1 MIFLISSTK
10 RNTTP
15 LLPSDQKPRG
25 RGAFDVR
32 PCRAFDFCQLTLS
45 VSCHVSRLV
54 AAGVVRRGAARL
66 LSIVAALMGM
76 ACPVAAAEPLP
87 ATLDDAISLL
97 DRELGRSDRYV
108 RERQQAIDSVKA
120 LLPGPGK
127 NVSEEMRLLEEIGR
141 RYDAFNVDSAITYF
155 YRANSVA
162 LLAGD
167 SVTAQR
173 MAFNRYGRLPLIGV
187 ARESVDGFQRIRW
200 EVYPPNRTEFFD
212 VGNRMMMYTAA
223 LYPRSPIR
231 DTYILA
237 SRQLGDSLMTRLSP
251 DDPLYL
257 LMSAQRAAHDN
268 DYTTLVAS
276 LNDII
281 DSTPLEDNVFARAA
295 AQLGRYYQQRGA
307 TSKAAYYYALSS
319 ISDVRGAT
327 FEGVA
332 LLRLGEL
339 LYDMGDT
346 GRAFTYINV
355 ALERAAA
362 SGSKIRA
369 IEAIESLPKVSK
381 AFTSEDRKR
390 FIWLSVLAV
399 GLLVALAV
407 IVAVLLH
414 LRRQM
419 ARMKELQ
426 RKLADANTAKERNI
440 SRFIEL
446 ASLYAEKLEEFGRLA
461 QRKITTGQ
469 IEDLHRMLKS
479 GSVSQSQ
486 TKMFCQIFDSAFL
499 HLYPDFVSDVNA
511 LLHPDRQV
519 TVDGPMQLNAELRI
533 LAFLRLGIDD
543 TSRVARFL
551 GMSLNTVY
559 TYRNRMR
566 ARAIDRDHFEAH
578 VMRIGALS

>member
-1 MIFLISSTK
+1 MLTAMWAMLCVA
-10 RNTTP
+10 P
-15 LLPSDQKPRG
+15 
-25 RGAFDVR
+25 GAE
-32 PCRAFDFCQLTLS
+32 
-45 VSCHVSRLV
+45 
-54 AAGVVRRGAARL
+54 AADTMPG
-66 LSIVAALMGM
+66 
-76 ACPVAAAEPLP
+76 
-87 ATLDDAISLL
+87 TLDDAISLL

-108 RERQQAIDSVKA
+108 RRREECIDSVKA
-120 LLPGPGK
+120 LLPGRNAG
-127 NVSEEMRLLEEIGR
+127 EELRLLEEIARG
-141 RYDAFNVDSAITYF
+141 YDAFNVDSAITYF
-155 YRANSVA
+155 YRAKEVA
-162 LLAGD
+162 EAAGD

-173 MAFNRYGRLPLIGV
+173 MAFNRYGRLPLLGV

-200 EVYPPNRTEFFD
+200 EVYPQNRKEFFD
-212 VGNRMMMYTAA
+212 VGNRMMSYTAA
-223 LYPRSPIR
+223 LYPRSAIR
-231 DTYILA
+231 DTYVLA
-237 SRQLGDSLMTRLSP
+237 SLQLGDSLMTRLAT

-257 LMSAQRAAHDN
+257 LMAAQRAAHDN

-281 DSTPLEDNVFARAA
+281 DTTPPESNVFARAA
-295 AQLGRYYQQRGA
+295 AQLAHYYQERGA
-307 TSKAAYYYALSS
+307 TNKAAYYYALSS

-327 FEGVA
+327 LEGVA

-346 GRAFTYINV
+346 GRAFRYINV

-369 IEAIESLPKVSK
+369 VEAMESLPKVSK
-381 AFTSEDRKR
+381 SFTREDRKR
-390 FIWLSVLAV
+390 FIWLSILAV

-407 IVAVLLH
+407 IVAVMVH

-419 ARMKELQ
+419 ARMKVLQ
-426 RKLADANTAKERNI
+426 QTLADANTAKERNI

-446 ASLYAEKLEEFGRLA
+446 ASMYADKLEEFGRMA

-486 TKMFCQIFDSAFL
+486 TKMFCQIFDNAFL
-499 HLYPDFVSDVNA
+499 HLYPDFVSEVNA
-511 LLHPDRQV
+511 LLQPDRRV
-519 TVDGPMQLNAELRI
+519 AVDAPMQLNAELRI

-543 TSRVARFL
+543 SARVARFL

-566 ARAIDRDHFEAH
+566 ARATDRENFESN
-578 VMRIGALS
+578 VMRIGAVS